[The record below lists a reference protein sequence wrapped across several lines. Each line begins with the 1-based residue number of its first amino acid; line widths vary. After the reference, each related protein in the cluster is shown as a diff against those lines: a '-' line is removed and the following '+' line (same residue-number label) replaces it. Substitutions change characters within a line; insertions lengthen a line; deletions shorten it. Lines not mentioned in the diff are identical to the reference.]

1 MAVRDAVRRSQK
13 DRTMDP
19 TYGSNRPPLARPDAL
34 VTAIAFS
41 TSLAGAV
48 LAGVLH
54 PAAGLAVLAVGLMGA
69 LSIHHVLW
77 RAEEEEIAAF
87 APGPPL
93 EIESTVVNGARIY
106 PARRA

>member
-1 MAVRDAVRRSQK
+1 
-13 DRTMDP
+13 MDP
-19 TYGSNRPPLARPDAL
+19 TYGSNGPPLARPDAL
-34 VTAIAFS
+34 VTGIAFS

-69 LSIHHVLW
+69 LGIHHVLW
-77 RAEEEEIAAF
+77 RAEEDEIAAF
-87 APGPPL
+87 APRPL
-93 EIESTVVNGARIY
+93 DVESTVVHGARVY